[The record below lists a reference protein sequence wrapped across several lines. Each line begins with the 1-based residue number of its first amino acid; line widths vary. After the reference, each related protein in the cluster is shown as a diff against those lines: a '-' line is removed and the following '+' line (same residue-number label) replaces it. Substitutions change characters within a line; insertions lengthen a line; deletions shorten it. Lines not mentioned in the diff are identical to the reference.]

1 MLGQASSTGCLPLA
15 SQASP
20 GSCGWAT
27 PLLQVC
33 PLDCGSSIAPR
44 MKCSESARSSKK
56 VFIII
61 ASPVQQ
67 CWDVLRREWFDANQ
81 NGTHVLRHVRATA
94 AHTPHP
100 YYIEACKISIVSMVL
115 MFLDVFDQ
123 ITWKGAEG
131 SNLVC
136 PGK

>member
-1 MLGQASSTGCLPLA
+1 MIT
-15 SQASP
+15 
-20 GSCGWAT
+20 
-27 PLLQVC
+27 
-33 PLDCGSSIAPR
+33 
-44 MKCSESARSSKK
+44 
-56 VFIII
+56 

-67 CWDVLRREWFDANQ
+67 CWDVLRREWFYANQ
-81 NGTHVLRHVRATA
+81 NGTHHVLRHVRATA

-100 YYIEACKISIVSMVL
+100 YYIEECKISIVSMVL